1 MRKEINKMIFLVNS
15 LFDETKYMYFVFWVF
30 LFFCFFVSF
39 VFWCFFFLLLDFK
52 SMLENLNLDPVSQCG
67 NTLLLY

>member
-1 MRKEINKMIFLVNS
+1 MQKEINKMIFLVNS
-15 LFDETKYMYFVFWVF
+15 LFDETKYFVFWGF
-30 LFFCFFVSF
+30 LFICLF
-39 VFWCFFFLLLDFK
+39 VFVFLLLNFK